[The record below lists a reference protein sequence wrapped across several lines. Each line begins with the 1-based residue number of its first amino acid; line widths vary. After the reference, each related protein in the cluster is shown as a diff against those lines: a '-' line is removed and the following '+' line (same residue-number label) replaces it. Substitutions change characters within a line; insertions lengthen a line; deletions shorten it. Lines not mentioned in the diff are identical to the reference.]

1 MSNTFPGIGQVIQEL
16 RIEKSATWR
25 SWGLFT
31 RAFVSGR
38 VRERTCLKYVQE
50 KLGGVGFRKYR
61 NSFKF
66 FHKRA
71 NK

>member
-16 RIEKSATWR
+16 KIEKSATWG

-38 VRERTCLKYVQE
+38 VREK
-50 KLGGVGFRKYR
+50 
-61 NSFKF
+61 
-66 FHKRA
+66 HA
-71 NK
+71 

>member
-38 VRERTCLKYVQE
+38 VRERTCLK
-50 KLGGVGFRKYR
+50 
-61 NSFKF
+61 
-66 FHKRA
+66 
-71 NK
+71 